1 MANVL
6 KRLTLATFLAATAGA
21 AQAATIGLSDG
32 QGMGCQ
38 IRIDGPISA
47 GDADNLAALLADL
60 SEAEPEP
67 EPETEP
73 ETESRVGRRVCLD
86 STGGD
91 LAESVHMGDMI
102 AARFMGTAVPGDAA
116 CESACA
122 LMFLAGRYA
131 PSGDETDFV
140 PDRILHPRGRLGFH
154 APPLLVED
162 RSYQKDEVNRA
173 YSSALSSMGE
183 ILRLRSK
190 NGAGIPDSLFLTI
203 LNTPVNDMTYVETVE
218 QAARWQIEV
227 APVSLTAA
235 DIEESLRFACLN
247 ADGGMLDE
255 LPSDSYLYG
264 SANLPF
270 NYGNLGDSAALAS
283 TRDGFRDRATAGC
296 EIDLDARGQ
305 PLDRIGYLTITG
317 GTGPKE
323 SGREVYAY
331 MFHDPR
337 LAIDHLPVASTAA
350 ETGEDAFFR
359 AILAAARNELSEVA
373 ISSCWLTSP
382 EARIVNVNEYVNLR
396 AGPGFEAEVLREV
409 PLGERVRIIATQDLR
424 TPEGGERARTCLD
437 ACNDLALGNADAD
450 LRARVDRCI
459 SDNVFW
465 YEIRDG
471 SNTAGFISR
480 KYLGE

>member
-1 MANVL
+1 MVKVL
-6 KRLTLATFLAATAGA
+6 KRLTWVACLTVTAGM
-21 AQAATIGLSDG
+21 AQAATIGASDG
-32 QGMGCQ
+32 QGMGCL

-47 GDADNLAALLADL
+47 GDADSLAALLA
-60 SEAEPEP
+60 EVPEP
-67 EPETEP
+67 TPETP
-73 ETESRVGRRVCLD
+73 SRVGRRVCLN

-102 AARFMGTAVPGDAA
+102 AARFMGTAVPDAA
-116 CESACA
+116 TCESACA

-131 PSGDETDFV
+131 PSGADAGFV

-235 DIEESLRFACLN
+235 DIEESMRFACLN

-270 NYGNLGDSAALAS
+270 NYGNLGDSSAQVS
-283 TRDGFRDRATAGC
+283 TKEGFRDRSTSGC
-296 EIDLDARGQ
+296 RIDLDARGE

-317 GTGPKE
+317 VNTPE
-323 SGREVYAY
+323 DTGREVYAY

-337 LAIDHLPVASTAA
+337 LGIDHLPVASTAA
-350 ETGEDAFFR
+350 ETGEDAFFQ
-359 AILAAARNELSEVA
+359 AIRAAARSELSSVDFL
-373 ISSCWLTSP
+373 SCWLTSP

-396 AGPGFEAEVLREV
+396 AGPGFEAEVLRQV
-409 PLGERVRIIATQDLR
+409 PLGERVRVIATQDLR
-424 TPEGGERARTCLD
+424 APEGGDRAQSCLK
-437 ACNDLALGNADAD
+437 ACNDLALGSDDAD

-471 SNTAGFISR
+471 ANTAGFISR